1 MRRLVLLCL
10 LVVGPT
16 NFVFAET
23 PEVLMDRYANH
34 ILKEEYSQIPGLF
47 AAESREAI
55 KKVIDKA
62 LKAEFKKGRSRLQ
75 DTLVGKRI
83 KVREIKSI
91 PADTY
96 IARLIADLMSSIQ
109 SQSYSFD
116 RYILLG
122 RVDESDDLAHVLIRT
137 FVKGEKAG
145 FDNVQIYSFRRTKD
159 SWGMLTPETLKQML
173 LLIESGSM
181 R

>member
-1 MRRLVLLCL
+1 MQRFVLLCL
-10 LVVGPT
+10 LVIGLSGYT
-16 NFVFAET
+16 YAAT
-23 PEVLMDRYANH
+23 PEVLLDEYANH
-34 ILKEEYSQIPGLF
+34 ILKQEYSEIPRLF
-47 AAESREAI
+47 DAESRENI

-62 LKAEFKKGRSRLQ
+62 LKAEIKKGRSRLQ

-83 KVREIKSI
+83 KASEIKSI

-116 RYILLG
+116 RYKLLG

-137 FVKGEKAG
+137 FVKGEKSG
-145 FDNVQIYSFRRTKD
+145 FDNVQIFSFRRTKD
-159 SWGMLTPETLKQML
+159 GWGMLTPQILKQML
-173 LLIESGSM
+173 LMIESSSQ